1 MWRSAFFTNNG
12 QKENNM
18 SKMWLFIMLGIC
30 ALALIYVVYNYV
42 SIKKLKEGNE
52 RMVKMSAIIRE
63 GAGVFLKKE
72 FTTIG
77 IVVLIIALLLSLF
90 IEKFSG
96 LTYILGALMSSVV
109 CVLGMKSATYANVRT
124 ANVAKETLSIGKTV
138 KVALGGGSV
147 SGISVQAMGL
157 LGLLLVVLVSGVGP
171 QTFNGIETLS
181 GTGIQAYEGCGIIF
195 IDALLTNASIMRIT
209 AYSLGCSTVAMFNRV
224 AGGNFTKA
232 ADISADILGKI
243 RNDLP
248 EDDSR
253 VPNVIA
259 DFIGDNVNDIA
270 GNCSDLLES
279 FVATMSASIVVAV
292 GLLSTVGMT
301 SEMFTS
307 SYVFPLVIAGG
318 GLLGCLI
325 GLLFAQIK
333 KMGDDPSKELNLA
346 TYISAGVSIIT
357 CGVAAYLAFSSA
369 NGTLLKD
376 LGFKIGWASPWVCAV
391 LGIISGVA
399 IGAITEYYTSDAN
412 KPTRQIAEYAVEG
425 EAFLVTKGDAVGSR
439 SCLYPIAIIAVS
451 LLVSGLLCGT
461 YGIAIASLGML
472 SFVGTTVSIDAFGP
486 IADNA
491 GGLAESCHLDPEV
504 RVITDKLDSVGNTT
518 AAIGK
523 GFAIGSA
530 AFATVSLIVAFIGN
544 YKTAGIT
551 APQFT
556 DLSLIPVVAGLII
569 GGALIEF
576 FSAVLTD
583 NTINSAKELAN
594 VGDRQLS
601 DPAILAGEKD
611 PDYNEL
617 VRLATSSALKRMLFP
632 SIIALAVPLVGGAVF
647 GVNFVLGILL
657 GATVVAIPRA
667 IFMGNSGGAFD
678 NAKKYIEQGKLLGHG
693 KGSAA
698 HKAAV
703 TGDTIGDTRKDVVG
717 VALDIFIKM
726 MSTVST
732 TLFVLI
738 AALSSLIGLL

>member
-1 MWRSAFFTNNG
+1 MSNVWLFGVLGLCVLAFF
-12 QKENNM
+12 
-18 SKMWLFIMLGIC
+18 
-30 ALALIYVVYNYV
+30 YVIVNYV
-42 SIKKLKEGNE
+42 KIKKLPEGNE

-77 IVVLIIALLLSLF
+77 IVILVIAVLFSLF

-96 LTYILGALMSSVV
+96 LTYVLGALMSSVV
-109 CVLGMKSATYANVRT
+109 CILGMKSATYANVRT
-124 ANVAKETLSIGKTV
+124 ANVAKESLSIGKTV
-138 KVALGGGSV
+138 KVALSGGSV
-147 SGISVQAMGL
+147 SGISVQAFGM
-157 LGLLLVVLVSGVGP
+157 LGRLIVLLVSGVGP
-171 QTFNGIETLS
+171 QNEIEGITTLS
-181 GTGIQAYEGCGIIF
+181 GGGIQSYQGCGIVF
-195 IDALLTNASIMRIT
+195 IDALLTNASVMRIT
-209 AYSLGCSTVAMFNRV
+209 SYSLGCSTVAMFNRV

-279 FVATMSASIVVAV
+279 FVATMSASIIVAV
-292 GLLSTVGMT
+292 GLLATKGM
-301 SEMFTS
+301 SVALFNS
-307 SYVFPLVIAGG
+307 AYIFPLVVAGG
-318 GLLGCLI
+318 GLLGCIL
-325 GLLFAQIK
+325 GLVFAQIK
-333 KMGDDPSKELNLA
+333 KMGDNPSKELNIA
-346 TYISAGVSIIT
+346 TYISAGVSVIT
-357 CGVAAYLAFSSA
+357 CGVAAYLAFGKTDA
-369 NGTLLKD
+369 NILKTVMN
-376 LGFKIGWASPWVCAV
+376 FKVGWASPWICAV

-399 IGAITEYYTSDAN
+399 IGAITEYYTSDAF
-412 KPTRQIAEYAVEG
+412 KPTKQIAEYAVEG
-425 EAFLVTKGDAVGSR
+425 EAFVVTKGDAVGSR

-451 LLVSGLLCGT
+451 LLISGVLCGT

-491 GGLAESCHLDPEV
+491 GGLAESCHLAPEV

-544 YKTAGIT
+544 YATSGIT
-551 APQFT
+551 PPSFEGP
-556 DLSLIPVVAGLII
+556 SLISVVAGLII

-576 FSAVLTD
+576 FCAILTD
-583 NTINSAKELAN
+583 NTIRSAKELAE

-601 DPAILAGEKD
+601 DPAILRGEKD

-632 SIIALAVPLVGGAVF
+632 SIIALAVPLIGGAIF

-678 NAKKYIEQGKLLGHG
+678 NAKKFIEQGKLEGHG
-693 KGSAA
+693 KGSPA

-717 VALDIFIKM
+717 VSLDIFIKM

-732 TLFVLI
+732 TLFILI
-738 AALSSLIGLL
+738 AVLSSIIGLF

>member
-1 MWRSAFFTNNG
+1 MQTT
-12 QKENNM
+12 
-18 SKMWLFIMLGIC
+18 WL
-30 ALALIYVVYNYV
+30 YVVIAFCVLTMAYVIFNYV
-42 SIKKLKEGNE
+42 RIKKMEEGTE

-63 GAGVFLKKE
+63 GSNVFLKKE
-72 FTTIG
+72 FTTIA
-77 IVVLIIALLLSLF
+77 IVVFIIALLLSLF

-96 LTYILGALMSSVV
+96 LTFIFGAIMSSTV
-109 CVLGMKSATYANVRT
+109 CILGMKSATFANVRT
-124 ANVAKETLSIGKTV
+124 ANKAKESLSIGETV
-138 KVALGGGSV
+138 KVALCGGSI
-147 SGISVQAMGL
+147 SGLSVQALGL
-157 LGLLLVVLVSGVGP
+157 LGLLIIVLISGVGP
-171 QTFNGIETLS
+171 QTLENLTGLGLS
-181 GTGIQAYEGCGIIF
+181 EYNGCGIIW
-195 IDALLTNASIMRIT
+195 IDSLLTNTSVMRIT
-209 AYSLGCSTVAMFNRV
+209 SYSLGCSTVAMFNRV

-279 FVATMSASIVVAV
+279 FVATLSASIVVAV
-292 GLLSTVGMT
+292 GLLSTTGITT
-301 SEMFTS
+301 SFFTS
-307 SYVFPLVIAGG
+307 SYVFPLVVAGG

-325 GLLFAQIK
+325 GMIFAAVK
-333 KMGDDPSKELNLA
+333 KMGSDPSKELNLA
-346 TYISAGVSIIT
+346 TYISAGISVLA
-357 CGVAAYLAFSSA
+357 CGVAAFFAFKGESA
-369 NGTLLKD
+369 ELLKE
-376 LGFKIGWASPWVCAV
+376 LGFKIGWASPWICAI
-391 LGIISGVA
+391 LGIVSGVL
-399 IGAITEYYTSDAN
+399 IGTITEYYTSDKF
-412 KPTRQIAEYAVEG
+412 KPTRQIAEYATEG
-425 EAFLVTKGDAVGSR
+425 EAFVITKGDAVGSR
-439 SCLYPIAIIAVS
+439 SCLYPILIIAIS
-451 LLVSGLLCGT
+451 LLISGLLCGI

-491 GGLAESCHLDPEV
+491 GGLAESCHLDPSV

-530 AFATVSLIVAFIGN
+530 AFATVSLIVAFLGN
-544 YKTAGIT
+544 YKEPLVFEGIT
-551 APQFT
+551 
-556 DLSLIPVVAGLII
+556 LIVLVAGLII

-576 FSAVLTD
+576 FSAILTD
-583 NTINSAKELAN
+583 NTIRSAKELAL

-601 DPAILAGEKD
+601 DPAILSGEKD

-617 VRLATSSALKRMLFP
+617 VRLATKSALRRMLFP
-632 SIIALAVPLVGGAVF
+632 SIIALLVPLVGGAFF
-647 GVNFVLGILL
+647 GPNFVLGILL
-657 GATVVAIPRA
+657 GATIVAIPRA

-678 NAKKYIEQGKLLGHG
+678 NAKKYIESGQLLGHG

-703 TGDTIGDTRKDVVG
+703 TGDTVGDTRKDVVG

-726 MSTVST
+726 MSTVAT
-732 TLFVLI
+732 TLFLLI
-738 AALSSLIGLL
+738 ATLSSIIGLF

>member
-1 MWRSAFFTNNG
+1 MTQLWLWVVLVICFLAF
-12 QKENNM
+12 M
-18 SKMWLFIMLGIC
+18 
-30 ALALIYVVYNYV
+30 YVLYNYLK
-42 SIKKLKEGNE
+42 IKNMPEGTE
-52 RMVKMSAIIRE
+52 KMVKMSGIIRD
-63 GAGVFLKKE
+63 GANVFIKKE
-72 FTTIG
+72 FTTIA
-77 IVVLIIALLLSLF
+77 IVIAVVGVLFSLF
-90 IEKFSG
+90 IEKWSG
-96 LTYILGALMSSVV
+96 VTYLAGACMSTIV

-124 ANVAKETLSIGKTV
+124 ANKARESMSIGQTV
-138 KVALGGGSV
+138 KVALCGGSI
-147 SGISVQAMGL
+147 SGLSVQA
-157 LGLLLVVLVSGVGP
+157 LGLIGLVAIILISKVGP
-171 QTFNGIETLS
+171 QETTTLTGAGLETINGFKGNGLIAIEK
-181 GTGIQAYEGCGIIF
+181 
-195 IDALLTNASIMRIT
+195 LLTNASIMRIT
-209 AYSLGCSTVAMFNRV
+209 TYSLGCSTVAMFNRV
-224 AGGNFTKA
+224 AGGNYTKA

-279 FVATMSASIVVAV
+279 FVATMSASIVIAISLVSNV
-292 GLLSTVGMT
+292 GNAEVMT
-301 SEMFTS
+301 KAFFESAYM
-307 SYVFPLVIAGG
+307 YPLVVAGG
-318 GLLGCLI
+318 GLLGCVI
-325 GLLFAQIK
+325 GLVFVSLK
-333 KMGDDPSKELNLA
+333 KMGNNPSRELNLA
-346 TYISAGVSIIT
+346 TYISAGIAVILS
-357 CGVAAYLAFSSA
+357 GVISYLAFKGNSTELNNA
-369 NGTLLKD
+369 I
-376 LGFKIGWASPWVCAV
+376 GFKFGWASPWVCSI

-399 IGAITEYYTSDAN
+399 IGIITEYYTSADY
-412 KPTRQIAEYAVEG
+412 KPTRTIAEYATEG
-425 EAFLVTKGDAVGSR
+425 EAFVVTKGDAVGSK
-439 SCLYPIAIIAVS
+439 SCMLPILIIGAS
-451 LLVSGLLCGT
+451 LLISGIICNT
-461 YGIAIASLGML
+461 YGIAVASLGML

-504 RVITDKLDSVGNTT
+504 REITDKLDSVGNTT

-530 AFATVSLIVAFIGN
+530 AFATVSLIVAYVGN
-544 YKTAGIT
+544 YAALDDIIEPKISSFVVIAGC
-551 APQFT
+551 
-556 DLSLIPVVAGLII
+556 II

-576 FSAVLTD
+576 FSALLTD
-583 NTINSAKELAN
+583 NTIDSAKELAD
-594 VGDRQLS
+594 VGDKQLS

-617 VRLATSSALKRMLFP
+617 VRLATSSALRRMLLP
-632 SIIALAVPLVGGAVF
+632 SVIALVVPLVGGAIF
-647 GVNFVLGILL
+647 GVDFVIGILL

-678 NAKKYIEQGKLLGHG
+678 NAKKYIESGAIPGHG
-693 KGSAA
+693 KGTAA

-738 AALSSLIGLL
+738 YALHSLLG

>member
-1 MWRSAFFTNNG
+1 MDKT
-12 QKENNM
+12 
-18 SKMWLFIMLGIC
+18 WLYVVLAIC
-30 ALALIYVVYNYV
+30 VLAIVYVVYNYV
-42 SIKKLKEGNE
+42 SIKKLEEGNE

-77 IVVLIIALLLSLF
+77 IVVLVVALLFSLF

-96 LTYILGALMSSVV
+96 ITYVFGALMSSTV
-109 CVLGMKSATYANVRT
+109 CILGMKSATYANVRT
-124 ANVAKETLSIGKTV
+124 ANVARESLSIGKTV
-138 KVALGGGSV
+138 KVALKGGSV
-147 SGISVQAMGL
+147 SGIAVQALGL
-157 LGLLLVVLVSGVGP
+157 LGLLLVVLISGVGP
-171 QTFNGIETLS
+171 QNDILGITTLS
-181 GTGIQAYEGCGIIF
+181 GAGIQSYEGCGIIF
-195 IDALLTNASIMRIT
+195 IDALLTNASVMRVT

-292 GLLSTVGMT
+292 GLISSMT
-301 SEMFTS
+301 SQLFIA

-318 GLLGCLI
+318 GLLGCVI
-325 GLLFAQIK
+325 GLLYAQIK

-346 TYISAGVSIIT
+346 TYISAGVSIVT
-357 CGVAAYLAFSSA
+357 CGVAAFIAFGNA
-369 NGTLLKD
+369 DVNVLTA
-376 LGFKIGWASPWVCAV
+376 LGFKLGWASPWICAV
-391 LGIISGVA
+391 LGIVSGVA
-399 IGAITEYYTSDAN
+399 IGAITEYYTSD
-412 KPTRQIAEYAVEG
+412 KFSPTKQIAEYATEG

-439 SCLYPIAIIAVS
+439 SCLYPILVIAVS
-451 LLVSGLLCGT
+451 LLISGAICGT

-491 GGLAESCHLDPEV
+491 GGLAESCHLAPEV

-544 YKTAGIT
+544 YATTGLQ
-551 APQFT
+551 APSFT
-556 DLSLIPVVAGLII
+556 GTSLIPVVAGLII

-576 FSAVLTD
+576 FTAILTD
-583 NTINSAKELAN
+583 NTIKSAKELAN

-601 DPAILAGEKD
+601 DPAILKGEKD

-617 VRLATSSALKRMLFP
+617 VRLATASALKRMLFP
-632 SIIALAVPLVGGAVF
+632 SIIALVVPLVGGAVF
-647 GVNFVLGILL
+647 GVNFVLGVLL

-693 KGSAA
+693 KGSPA

-732 TLFVLI
+732 TLFILI
-738 AALSSLIGLL
+738 AMLSSLIGLF

>member
-1 MWRSAFFTNNG
+1 
-12 QKENNM
+12 M
-18 SKMWLFIMLGIC
+18 SKVWLFAMLGVC
-30 ALALIYVVYNYV
+30 VLALVYVVYNYV
-42 SIKKLKEGNE
+42 NIKKMKEGNE

-77 IVVLIIALLLSLF
+77 IVVLSIAALFSLF
-90 IEKFSG
+90 IEKYSG

-109 CVLGMKSATYANVRT
+109 CILGMKSATYANVRT
-124 ANVAKETLSIGKTV
+124 ANVAKESLSIGKTV

-147 SGISVQAMGL
+147 SGLSVQAMGL
-157 LGLLLVVLVSGVGP
+157 LGLLLVVIISGVGP
-171 QTFNGIETLS
+171 QTELATLS
-181 GTGIQAYEGCGIIF
+181 GSGIQAYQGCGIVF
-195 IDALLTNASIMRIT
+195 IDALLTNSSVMRVT
-209 AYSLGCSTVAMFNRV
+209 TYSLGCSTVAMFNRV

-279 FVATMSASIVVAV
+279 FVATMTASIVVAIS
-292 GLLSTVGMT
+292 LISGMT
-301 SEMFTS
+301 GAIFTS
-307 SYVFPLVIAGG
+307 AYIFPLVVAGG
-318 GLLGCLI
+318 GLLGCII
-325 GLLFAQIK
+325 GLFYAQIK

-346 TYISAGVSIIT
+346 TYISAGFSVLT
-357 CGVAAYLAFSSA
+357 CGLAAYFAFGKVGSE
-369 NGTLLKD
+369 TLKNVLN
-376 LGFKIGWASPWVCAV
+376 FKAGWASPWICAV

-399 IGAITEYYTSDAN
+399 IGTITEYYTSDKY
-412 KPTRQIAEYAVEG
+412 KPTKQIAEYSVEG
-425 EAFLVTKGDAVGSR
+425 EAFVVTKGDAVGSR
-439 SCLYPIAIIAVS
+439 SCLYPISIIAIS
-451 LLVSGLLCGT
+451 LLISGLLGGF

-491 GGLAESCHLDPEV
+491 GGLAESCHLAPEV

-544 YKTAGIT
+544 YTSSLVFAGMPLIT
-551 APQFT
+551 
-556 DLSLIPVVAGLII
+556 IVAGLII

-576 FSAVLTD
+576 FSAILTD
-583 NTINSAKELAN
+583 NTIRSAKELAN

-601 DPAILAGEKD
+601 EPAILKGEKD

-617 VRLATSSALKRMLFP
+617 VHIATGSALKRMLFP
-632 SIIALAVPLVGGAVF
+632 SIIALAVPLVGGAIF
-647 GVNFVLGILL
+647 GLNFVLGILL

-678 NAKKYIEQGKLLGHG
+678 NAKKYIEQGKLEGHG

-726 MSTVST
+726 MSTVAT

-738 AALSSLIGLL
+738 SALSGLIGIL

>member
-1 MWRSAFFTNNG
+1 
-12 QKENNM
+12 M
-18 SKMWLFIMLGIC
+18 SKVWLFIMLAIC
-30 ALALIYVVYNYV
+30 VLAILYVVYNYV
-42 SIKKLKEGNE
+42 TIKKLKEGNE
-52 RMVKMSAIIRE
+52 RMVKMSAIIRD

-72 FTTIG
+72 ITTIG
-77 IVVLIIALLLSLF
+77 FVILSIAVLLSLF

-96 LTYILGALMSSVV
+96 LTYILGAVMSSVV
-109 CVLGMKSATYANVRT
+109 CSLGMKSATYANVRT

-147 SGISVQAMGL
+147 SGISVQALGL
-157 LGLLLVVLVSGVGP
+157 LGLLLVVLISGVGP
-171 QTFNGIETLS
+171 QSSTIATLL
-181 GTGIQAYEGCGIIF
+181 GGGLQAYEGCGIIW
-195 IDALLTNASIMRIT
+195 IDALLTNSSIMRIT
-209 AYSLGCSTVAMFNRV
+209 SYSLGCSTVAMFNRV

-279 FVATMSASIVVAV
+279 FVATMSASIIVAI
-292 GLLSTVGMT
+292 GLLSNLGMT
-301 SEMFTS
+301 SAMFSAT
-307 SYVFPLVIAGG
+307 YIFPLVIAGG
-318 GLLGCLI
+318 GLLGCII
-325 GLLFAQIK
+325 GLAYAQFK

-346 TYISAGVSIIT
+346 TYISAGISIIT
-357 CGVAAYLAFSSA
+357 CGVAALIAFG
-369 NGTLLKD
+369 GTDVEVLKNV
-376 LGFKIGWASPWVCAV
+376 LGFKAGWASPWICAV

-412 KPTRQIAEYAVEG
+412 KPTKQIAEYSVEG

-439 SCLYPIAIIAVS
+439 SCLYPIAIIAIS
-451 LLVSGLLCGT
+451 LLISGMLSGT

-491 GGLAESCHLDPEV
+491 GGLAESCHLAPEV

-544 YKTAGIT
+544 YASVSGLTPPSFVDIS
-551 APQFT
+551 
-556 DLSLIPVVAGLII
+556 SLIPIVAGLIL

-576 FSAVLTD
+576 FSAILTD
-583 NTINSAKELAN
+583 NTIISAKELAN

-601 DPAILAGEKD
+601 DPAILKGEKD

-617 VRLATSSALKRMLFP
+617 VRLATSAALKRMLFP
-632 SIIALAVPLVGGAVF
+632 SIIALAVPLVGGAFF
-647 GVNFVLGILL
+647 GVDFVLGLLL

-678 NAKKYIEQGKLLGHG
+678 NAKKYIEQGKLIGHG

-732 TLFVLI
+732 TLFILI
-738 AALSSLIGLL
+738 ATLHALIG

>member
-1 MWRSAFFTNNG
+1 
-12 QKENNM
+12 M
-18 SKMWLFIMLGIC
+18 SRTWLFIILGVC
-30 ALALIYVVYNYV
+30 VLAIAYVLYNYV
-42 SIKKLKEGNE
+42 KIKKMKEGNE

-63 GAGVFLKKE
+63 GASVFLKKE
-72 FTTIG
+72 FTTIA
-77 IVVLIIALLLSLF
+77 IVVVSIAVLFSLF
-90 IEKFSG
+90 IEKYSG

-109 CVLGMKSATYANVRT
+109 CILGMKSATYANVRT
-124 ANVAKETLSIGKTV
+124 TNTAKETGSIGKTV

-147 SGISVQAMGL
+147 SGLSVQALGL
-157 LGLLLVVLVSGVGP
+157 LGLLLIVLISGVGP
-171 QTFNGIETLS
+171 QSELTTLS
-181 GTGIQAYEGCGIIF
+181 GSGIQSYEGCGIVF
-195 IDALLTNASIMRIT
+195 IDALLTNSSIMRIT

-279 FVATMSASIVVAV
+279 FVATMTASIVVAI
-292 GLLSTVGMT
+292 GLLSAGGINA
-301 SEMFTS
+301 SLFIS
-307 SYVFPLVIAGG
+307 SYIFPLVIAGG
-318 GLLGCLI
+318 GLLGCII
-325 GLLFAQIK
+325 GLGYAQIK
-333 KMGDDPSKELNLA
+333 KMGDNPSKELNLA
-346 TYISAGVSIIT
+346 TYISAGVSIVT
-357 CGVAAYLAFSSA
+357 CGVAAWLAFGKA
-369 NGTLLKD
+369 DFDVLKE
-376 LGFKIGWASPWVCAV
+376 LGFKAGWASPWICAV

-412 KPTRQIAEYAVEG
+412 KPTKQIAEYAVEG

-451 LLVSGLLCGT
+451 LLVSGVLCGT

-491 GGLAESCHLDPEV
+491 GGLAESCHLDPSV

-544 YKTAGIT
+544 YATAGIT
-551 APQFT
+551 APSFT
-556 DLSLIPVVAGLII
+556 GVSLIPVVAGLIF

-576 FSAVLTD
+576 FSAILTD
-583 NTINSAKELAN
+583 NTIRSAKELAH

-601 DPAILAGEKD
+601 DPAILKGEKD

-632 SIIALAVPLVGGAVF
+632 SIIALAIPLIGGIIF
-647 GVNFVLGILL
+647 GVNFVLGVLL

-678 NAKKYIEQGKLLGHG
+678 NAKKFIEQGKLEGHG

-726 MSTVST
+726 MSTVAT

-738 AALSSLIGLL
+738 AALSGLIGLF

>member
-1 MWRSAFFTNNG
+1 MVSFGVNG
-12 QKENNM
+12 LQKEDFM
-18 SKMWLFIMLGIC
+18 SKAWLFII
-30 ALALIYVVYNYV
+30 LALCVIALVYVVYNYV

-77 IVVLIIALLLSLF
+77 IVILSIAVLFTLF

-109 CVLGMKSATYANVRT
+109 CILGMKSATYANVRT

-138 KVALGGGSV
+138 KVALSGGSV
-147 SGISVQAMGL
+147 SGISVQALGL
-157 LGLLLVVLVSGVGP
+157 LGLLLIVLISGVGP
-171 QTFNGIETLS
+171 QDNAIATALGGGLQS
-181 GTGIQAYEGCGIIF
+181 YEGCGIIF
-195 IDALLTNASIMRIT
+195 IDALLTNASVMRIT
-209 AYSLGCSTVAMFNRV
+209 TYSLGCSTVAMFNRV

-279 FVATMSASIVVAV
+279 FVATMTASIVVTI
-292 GLLSTVGMT
+292 GLISQMSATIFV
-301 SEMFTS
+301 SA
-307 SYVFPLVIAGG
+307 YVFPLVVAGG
-318 GLLGCLI
+318 GLLGCLL
-325 GLLFAQIK
+325 GLAYAQIK

-346 TYISAGVSIIT
+346 TYISAGFSIVA
-357 CGVAAYLAFSSA
+357 CGVAAYFAFGKIDASV
-369 NGTLLKD
+369 LKTA
-376 LGFKIGWASPWVCAV
+376 LEFKAGWASPWICAV

-399 IGAITEYYTSDAN
+399 IGTITEYYTSDKF
-412 KPTRQIAEYAVEG
+412 KPTKQIAEYSTEG
-425 EAFLVTKGDAVGSR
+425 EAFVVTKGDAVGSR
-439 SCLYPIAIIAVS
+439 SCLYPISIIAIS
-451 LLVSGLLCGT
+451 LLISGVLGGY

-491 GGLAESCHLDPEV
+491 GGLAESCHLSPEV

-544 YKTAGIT
+544 YANAGIT
-551 APQFT
+551 APSFSG
-556 DLSLIPVVAGLII
+556 LSLITVVAGLVI

-576 FSAVLTD
+576 FSAILTD
-583 NTINSAKELAN
+583 NTIRSAKELAI

-601 DPAILAGEKD
+601 DPAILSGEKD

-617 VRLATSSALKRMLFP
+617 VHIATTSALKRMLFP
-632 SIIALAVPLVGGAVF
+632 SIIALAVPLVGGAIF
-647 GVNFVLGILL
+647 GLDFVLGILL

-678 NAKKYIEQGKLLGHG
+678 NAKKYIEQGKLAGHG

-726 MSTVST
+726 MSTVAT
-732 TLFVLI
+732 TLFIVI
-738 AALSSLIGLL
+738 AALSGLIGLL

>member
-1 MWRSAFFTNNG
+1 
-12 QKENNM
+12 M
-18 SKMWLFIMLGIC
+18 SNTWLFVMLGIC
-30 ALALIYVVYNYV
+30 VLALLYVVYNYV
-42 SIKKLKEGNE
+42 KIKKMEEGNE

-77 IVVLIIALLLSLF
+77 IVVLVIALLLSLF

-147 SGISVQAMGL
+147 SGLSVQAMGL
-157 LGLLLVVLVSGVGP
+157 LGILIVVLVSGVGP
-171 QTFNGIETLS
+171 QSVEGITTLTGS
-181 GTGIQAYEGCGIIF
+181 GIMAYEGCGIVF
-195 IDALLTNASIMRIT
+195 IDALLTNSSIMRIT

-279 FVATMSASIVVAV
+279 FVATMSASIVVAI
-292 GLLSTVGMT
+292 GLLTAKDSPMT
-301 SEMFTS
+301 AGIFTS
-307 SYVFPLVIAGG
+307 AYIFPLVVAGG
-318 GLLGCLI
+318 GLLGCIL
-325 GLLFAQIK
+325 GLLYAQIK
-333 KMGDDPSKELNLA
+333 KMGNDPSKELNLA
-346 TYISAGVSIIT
+346 TYISAGISILT
-357 CGVAAYLAFSSA
+357 CGVASYLAFGKVDASILS
-369 NGTLLKD
+369 G

-391 LGIISGVA
+391 LGIASGVA
-399 IGAITEYYTSDAN
+399 IGAITEYYTSDSF
-412 KPTRQIAEYAVEG
+412 KPTKQIAEFSVEG

-439 SCLYPIAIIAVS
+439 SCMLPIAVIAVS
-451 LLVSGLLCGT
+451 LLVSGMLCGT

-491 GGLAESCHLDPEV
+491 GGLAESCHLAPEV

-544 YKTAGIT
+544 YANAGIT
-551 APQFT
+551 APSFT
-556 DLSLIPVVAGLII
+556 EISSLIPIVAGLII

-576 FSAVLTD
+576 FSAILTD
-583 NTINSAKELAN
+583 NTIISAKELAN

-617 VRLATSSALKRMLFP
+617 VRLATASALKRMLFP
-632 SIIALAVPLVGGAVF
+632 SIIALAVPLIGGAVF

-678 NAKKYIEQGKLLGHG
+678 NAKKYIEQGKLEGHK

-726 MSTVST
+726 MSTVAT

-738 AALSSLIGLL
+738 AALSKLIGLL

>member
-1 MWRSAFFTNNG
+1 
-12 QKENNM
+12 M
-18 SKMWLFIMLGIC
+18 SRTWLFIILGVC
-30 ALALIYVVYNYV
+30 VLAIAYVLYNYV
-42 SIKKLKEGNE
+42 KIKKMKEGNE

-63 GAGVFLKKE
+63 GASVFLKKE
-72 FTTIG
+72 FTTIA
-77 IVVLIIALLLSLF
+77 IVVVSIAVLFSLF
-90 IEKFSG
+90 IEKYSG

-124 ANVAKETLSIGKTV
+124 TNTAKETGSIGKTV

-147 SGISVQAMGL
+147 SGLSVQALGL
-157 LGLLLVVLVSGVGP
+157 LGLLLIVLISGVGP
-171 QTFNGIETLS
+171 QSELTTLS
-181 GTGIQAYEGCGIIF
+181 GSGIQSYEGCGIVF
-195 IDALLTNASIMRIT
+195 IDALLTNSSIMRIT

-279 FVATMSASIVVAV
+279 FVATMTASIVVAI
-292 GLLSTVGMT
+292 GLLSAGGINA
-301 SEMFTS
+301 SLFIS
-307 SYVFPLVIAGG
+307 SYIFPLVIAGG
-318 GLLGCLI
+318 GLLGCII
-325 GLLFAQIK
+325 GLGYAQIK
-333 KMGDDPSKELNLA
+333 KMGDNPSKELNLA
-346 TYISAGVSIIT
+346 TYISAGVSIVT
-357 CGVAAYLAFSSA
+357 CGVAAWLAFGKA
-369 NGTLLKD
+369 DFDVLKE
-376 LGFKIGWASPWVCAV
+376 LGFKAGWASPWICAV

-412 KPTRQIAEYAVEG
+412 KPTKQIAEYAVEG

-451 LLVSGLLCGT
+451 LLVSGVLCGT

-491 GGLAESCHLDPEV
+491 GGLAESCHLDPSV

-544 YKTAGIT
+544 YATAGIT
-551 APQFT
+551 APSFT
-556 DLSLIPVVAGLII
+556 GASLIPVVAGLIF

-576 FSAVLTD
+576 FSAILTD
-583 NTINSAKELAN
+583 NTIRSAKELAH

-601 DPAILAGEKD
+601 DPAILKGEKD

-632 SIIALAVPLVGGAVF
+632 SIIALAIPLIGGIIF
-647 GVNFVLGILL
+647 GVNFVLGVLL

-678 NAKKYIEQGKLLGHG
+678 NAKKFIEQGKLEGHG

-726 MSTVST
+726 MSTVAT

-738 AALSSLIGLL
+738 AALSGLIGLF

>member
-1 MWRSAFFTNNG
+1 MG
-12 QKENNM
+12 
-18 SKMWLFIMLGIC
+18 KMWLFIMIAIC
-30 ALALIYVVYNYV
+30 VLAIFYVVYNYI

-63 GAGVFLKKE
+63 GASVFLKKE

-96 LTYILGALMSSVV
+96 LTYIFGALMSSVV
-109 CVLGMKSATYANVRT
+109 CILGMKSATYANVRT

-138 KVALGGGSV
+138 KVALTGGSI
-147 SGISVQAMGL
+147 SGISVQAFGL
-157 LGLLLVVLVSGVGP
+157 LGLLIVVLISGIGP
-171 QTFNGIETLS
+171 QTFAGIETLS
-181 GTGIQAYEGCGIIF
+181 GGGIQAYEGCGIIF
-195 IDALLTNASIMRIT
+195 IDALLTNASIMRVT

-292 GLLSTVGMT
+292 GLIATSGMN
-301 SEMFTS
+301 SALFTS
-307 SYVFPLVIAGG
+307 SYIFPLVIAGG
-318 GLLGCLI
+318 GLLGCVI
-325 GLLFAQIK
+325 GLLYAQIK

-346 TYISAGVSIIT
+346 TYISAGVSIVT
-357 CGVAAYLAFSSA
+357 CGVASFLAF
-369 NGTLLKD
+369 NGTEANVLTAM
-376 LGFKIGWASPWVCAV
+376 GFKIGWASPWICAV
-391 LGIISGVA
+391 LGILSGVG
-399 IGAITEYYTSDAN
+399 IGAITEYYTSDKF
-412 KPTRQIAEYAVEG
+412 KPTKQIAEFAIEG

-491 GGLAESCHLDPEV
+491 GGLAESCHLSPEV

-544 YKTAGIT
+544 YTTSMIT
-551 APQFT
+551 PPSFT
-556 DLSLIPVVAGLII
+556 DTSLIPVVAGLIL

-576 FSAVLTD
+576 FSAILTD
-583 NTINSAKELAN
+583 NTIQSAKELAN

-601 DPAILAGEKD
+601 DPAILKGEKD

-617 VRLATSSALKRMLFP
+617 VRLATASALKRMLFP
-632 SIIALAVPLVGGAVF
+632 SIIALAVPLIGGAVF

-678 NAKKYIEQGKLLGHG
+678 NAKKYIEQGKLIGHG
-693 KGSAA
+693 KGSNA

-726 MSTVST
+726 MSTVAT

-738 AALSSLIGLL
+738 AALSSLIGLF

>member
-1 MWRSAFFTNNG
+1 MD
-12 QKENNM
+12 K
-18 SKMWLFIMLGIC
+18 KWLFIILAIC
-30 ALALIYVVYNYV
+30 VLAIFYVVYNYV

-52 RMVKMSAIIRE
+52 RMVKMSSIIRD

-77 IVVLIIALLLSLF
+77 IVVVIVATLLSLF

-96 LTYILGALMSSVV
+96 LTYIFGAFMSSAV
-109 CVLGMKSATYANVRT
+109 CILGMKSATYANVRT
-124 ANVAKETLSIGKTV
+124 ANTAKETLSIGKTV
-138 KVALGGGSV
+138 KVALSGGSI
-147 SGISVQAMGL
+147 SGIAVQA
-157 LGLLLVVLVSGVGP
+157 LGLVGLVIVVLTSGVQSELGS
-171 QTFNGIETLS
+171 GIIS
-181 GTGIQAYEGCGIIF
+181 IQALF
-195 IDALLTNASIMRIT
+195 TNASIMRIT

-279 FVATMSASIVVAV
+279 FVATMTASIVVAV
-292 GLLSTVGMT
+292 GIMSQTANNLFVA
-301 SEMFTS
+301 

-318 GLLGCLI
+318 GLLGCII
-325 GLLFAQIK
+325 GLVYAQIK

-357 CGVAAYLAFSSA
+357 CGVAAYLAFGKVDLS
-369 NGTLLKD
+369 LYPE

-391 LGIISGVA
+391 LGILSGVA
-399 IGAITEYYTSDAN
+399 IGAITEYYTSD
-412 KPTRQIAEYAVEG
+412 KFSPTKQIAEYSVEG

-439 SCLYPIAIIAVS
+439 SCLYPILVIAIS
-451 LLVSGLLCGT
+451 LLISGTLCGT

-491 GGLAESCHLDPEV
+491 GGLAESCHLPSEV

-544 YKTAGIT
+544 YATKGLTLPSFEGTA
-551 APQFT
+551 
-556 DLSLIPVVAGLII
+556 LIPIVAGLII

-583 NTINSAKELAN
+583 NTIKSAKELAH

-601 DPAILAGEKD
+601 DPAILKGEKD

-617 VRLATSSALKRMLFP
+617 VKIATTSALKRMLFP
-632 SIIALAVPLVGGAVF
+632 SIIALVVPLVGGAIF
-647 GVNFVLGILL
+647 GVDFVLGVLL
-657 GATVVAIPRA
+657 GSTVVAIPRA

-693 KGSAA
+693 KGTPA

-726 MSTVST
+726 MSTVAT
-732 TLFVLI
+732 TLFVVI
-738 AALSSLIGLL
+738 AMLSSVIGLF

>member
-1 MWRSAFFTNNG
+1 MDKT
-12 QKENNM
+12 
-18 SKMWLFIMLGIC
+18 WLFII
-30 ALALIYVVYNYV
+30 LAVCILAIAYVIYNYV

-77 IVVLIIALLLSLF
+77 IVVLTIAVLFSLF

-96 LTYILGALMSSVV
+96 LTYIFGAVMSSTV
-109 CVLGMKSATYANVRT
+109 CILGMKSATYANVRT
-124 ANVAKETLSIGKTV
+124 ANTAKETLSIGKTV
-138 KVALGGGSV
+138 KVALSGGSV
-147 SGISVQAMGL
+147 SGIAVQALGL
-157 LGLLLVVLVSGVGP
+157 LGLLLVVLISGVGP
-171 QTFNGIETLS
+171 QSEIAGITTLS
-181 GTGIQAYEGCGIIF
+181 GGGIQAYEGCGIVF
-195 IDALLTNASIMRIT
+195 IDALLTNASIMRVT

-279 FVATMSASIVVAV
+279 FVATMTASIVVAI
-292 GLLSTVGMT
+292 GLLSTAGMT
-301 SEMFTS
+301 SALFIS

-318 GLLGCLI
+318 GLLGCII
-325 GLLFAQIK
+325 GLAYAQFK

-346 TYISAGVSIIT
+346 TYISAGISIIT
-357 CGVAAYLAFSSA
+357 CGVAAFLAFGNVDA
-369 NGTLLKD
+369 KVLTD
-376 LGFKIGWASPWVCAV
+376 MGFKVSWASPWICAV
-391 LGIISGVA
+391 LGIVSGVA

-412 KPTRQIAEYAVEG
+412 KPTQQIAEYAVEG

-451 LLVSGLLCGT
+451 LLVSGILCGT

-491 GGLAESCHLDPEV
+491 GGLAESCHLPPEV

-544 YKTAGIT
+544 YASSGIQ
-551 APQFT
+551 APSFT
-556 DLSLIPVVAGLII
+556 GPSLIPVVAGLIL

-576 FSAVLTD
+576 FSAILTD
-583 NTINSAKELAN
+583 NTIRSAKELAN

-601 DPAILAGEKD
+601 DPAILSGEKD

-617 VRLATSSALKRMLFP
+617 VRLATASALKRMLFP
-632 SIIALAVPLVGGAVF
+632 SIIALAVPLVGGAIF
-647 GVNFVLGILL
+647 GVNFVLGVLL

-678 NAKKYIEQGKLLGHG
+678 NAKKYIEQGKLEGHS

-726 MSTVST
+726 MSTVAT

-738 AALSSLIGLL
+738 AMLSGFIGLL

>member
-1 MWRSAFFTNNG
+1 
-12 QKENNM
+12 M
-18 SKMWLFIMLGIC
+18 SRTWLFIILGVC
-30 ALALIYVVYNYV
+30 VLAIAYVLYNYV
-42 SIKKLKEGNE
+42 KIKKMKEGNE

-63 GAGVFLKKE
+63 GASVFLKKE
-72 FTTIG
+72 FTTIA
-77 IVVLIIALLLSLF
+77 IVVVSIAVLFSLF
-90 IEKFSG
+90 IEKYSG

-109 CVLGMKSATYANVRT
+109 CILGMKSATYANVRT
-124 ANVAKETLSIGKTV
+124 TNTAKETGSIGKTV

-147 SGISVQAMGL
+147 SGLSVQTLGL
-157 LGLLLVVLVSGVGP
+157 LGLLLIVLISGVGP
-171 QTFNGIETLS
+171 QSELTTLS
-181 GTGIQAYEGCGIIF
+181 GSGIQSYEGCGIVF
-195 IDALLTNASIMRIT
+195 IDALLTNSSIMRIT
-209 AYSLGCSTVAMFNRV
+209 TYSLGCSTVAMFNRV

-279 FVATMSASIVVAV
+279 FVATMTASIVVAI
-292 GLLSTVGMT
+292 GLLSAGGINA
-301 SEMFTS
+301 SLFIS
-307 SYVFPLVIAGG
+307 SYIFPLVIAGG
-318 GLLGCLI
+318 GLLGCII
-325 GLLFAQIK
+325 GLGYAQIK
-333 KMGDDPSKELNLA
+333 KMGDNPSKELNLA
-346 TYISAGVSIIT
+346 TYISAGVSIVT
-357 CGVAAYLAFSSA
+357 CGVAAWLAFGKA
-369 NGTLLKD
+369 DFDVLKE
-376 LGFKIGWASPWVCAV
+376 LGFKAGWASPWICAV

-412 KPTRQIAEYAVEG
+412 KPTKQIAEYAVEG

-451 LLVSGLLCGT
+451 LLVSGVLCGT

-491 GGLAESCHLDPEV
+491 GGLAESCHLDPSV

-544 YKTAGIT
+544 YATAGIT
-551 APQFT
+551 APSFT
-556 DLSLIPVVAGLII
+556 GVSLIPVVAGLIF

-576 FSAVLTD
+576 FSAILTD
-583 NTINSAKELAN
+583 NTIRSAKELAH

-601 DPAILAGEKD
+601 DPAILKGEKD

-632 SIIALAVPLVGGAVF
+632 SIIALAIPLIGGIIF
-647 GVNFVLGILL
+647 GVNFVLGVLL

-678 NAKKYIEQGKLLGHG
+678 NAKKFIEQGKLEGHG

-717 VALDIFIKM
+717 VALNIFIKM
-726 MSTVST
+726 MSTVAT

-738 AALSSLIGLL
+738 AALSGLIGLF